1 MLLQS
6 LMSCKLEDEATVL
19 ANKIARLRRELKVEN
34 EVWPAWLERL
44 NCFVDDLEDSKKRQS
59 EEEKSTRDKRTPI
72 STPIEDW
79 QNPFPTDPF
88 RFIGQRRGGPKVR
101 RK

>member
-1 MLLQS
+1 MSWEWEEEANLLF
-6 LMSCKLEDEATVL
+6 E
-19 ANKIARLRRELKVEN
+19 NIGRLRRELRVEN

-44 NCFVDDLEDSKKRQS
+44 NHFVDDFEDYKKRLS

-79 QNPFPTDPF
+79 KNPFPTDPF
-88 RFIGQRRGGPKVR
+88 RFIGQRKGGPKVR